1 MSTTNMVFN
10 LELGKSSAP
19 GTDKRQNEDKIGYYF
34 PQHPEALLL
43 RGQMFMI
50 VDGNGEGSTGEF
62 ASKLA
67 IQTVIQEYFDEP
79 WIGTVEEMLM
89 KAVKSANTTIHDANV
104 ENQSNSYFSASLTCA
119 TIHQDTLYVAHVG
132 NCSAYLVSSSG
143 FEALTRSHI
152 IDVESGSESLPSELA
167 QNGSYIVRSLGM
179 DDDVNIDMIQRK
191 LQINDLVLLCTDGV
205 YQAVSEQRLEQ
216 ITISA
221 SPQQACDG
229 LIKFVSE
236 DYLEDDATALIV
248 KLKSIRRIQEGD
260 EIIPPQPDATKPP
273 ERQIVIKGV
282 RYRAPS
288 RVKEIPQAEKDIVE
302 EFTQDR
308 ELRRPVTRRLDK
320 LRPGFQFPL
329 RRALNIFTLAIL
341 LILIVAAII
350 KYGPTYWKSELKNES
365 KVNQSVL
372 DSTKQIQSPLAQEED
387 RQPQNIPDEP
397 GISYQSNEEIKPI
410 VAPESETL
418 VDKSLNTVLIDGSF
432 QKNITWDSYLKEM
445 KAFSVA
451 DDVEMMKS
459 SFRLKK
465 SKILWRRV
473 SDSEKA
479 AAINARVEQYAQLFS
494 TYFQIR
500 PEISPVDLT
509 LVIGADFNLAPIKT
523 GIYREEKERSDYYL
537 EILNGFTV
545 SGLAGRVNQLLHN
558 QPINGSRIT
567 VIDYRNADK
576 KTYRVSFIKCEAS
589 QNQIA
594 DELKTALGQP
604 VSLVNTS
611 LFDIKILVGTDIK
624 L

>member
-1 MSTTNMVFN
+1 MSTSNMVFN
-10 LELGKSSAP
+10 LELGKNSAP
-19 GTDKRQNEDKIGYYF
+19 GTDKQQNEDKIGYYF

-50 VDGNGEGSTGEF
+50 VDGKGEGSTGEF
-62 ASKLA
+62 AGKLA

-79 WIGTVEEMLM
+79 WIGTVEAMLM
-89 KAVKSANTTIHDANV
+89 KALKSANTTIHDANV

-119 TIHQDTLYVAHVG
+119 VIHQDTLYIAHVG
-132 NCSAYLVSSSG
+132 NCSAYLVSGSG

-152 IDVESGSESLPSELA
+152 IDVEGDSESSPSGLA

-179 DDDVNIDMIQRK
+179 DEDVKIDMPQRK
-191 LQINDLVLLCTDGV
+191 LQINDVVLLCTDGV
-205 YQAVSEQRLEQ
+205 YQAVSEQRLEE

-221 SPQQACDG
+221 TPQLACDT

-248 KLKSIRRIQEGD
+248 KLKSIRRVQEGD
-260 EIIPPQPDATKPP
+260 EIIPPSPDAAQPP

-288 RVKEIPQAEKDIVE
+288 RVKEIPPSEKEIVE

-308 ELRRPVTRRLDK
+308 EIRRPVTRRMDK

-329 RRALNIFTLAIL
+329 RQFLNIFSLAIL
-341 LILIVAAII
+341 VILIVALIF
-350 KYGPTYWKSELKNES
+350 KYGPTYWESGLKTDS
-365 KVNQSVL
+365 IGNQTAVDTAKNVPPPLVL
-372 DSTKQIQSPLAQEED
+372 EQDQ
-387 RQPQNIPDEP
+387 QPPKIADAP
-397 GISYQSNEEIKPI
+397 GIDYQSNEEIKPI
-410 VAPESETL
+410 VEPESEN
-418 VDKSLNTVLIDGSF
+418 VIDRSLNTVLIDGSF
-432 QKNITWDSYLKEM
+432 QKNLTWDSYLKEM
-445 KAFSVA
+445 KTFSGS
-451 DDVEMMKS
+451 DDIEMMKS
-459 SFRLKK
+459 TFRLRK

-479 AAINARVEQYAQLFS
+479 AAINDRVEQYAQLFNS
-494 TYFQIR
+494 RFQIR
-500 PEISPVDLT
+500 PEIVPVDLT
-509 LVIGADFNLAPIKT
+509 LVIGADFKLPPIKT
-523 GIYREEKERSDYYL
+523 GISREEKERSDYYL
-537 EILNGFTV
+537 EILNGYTV

-558 QPINGSRIT
+558 QPINGGRI
-567 VIDYRNADK
+567 VVVDYRNADK

-589 QNQIA
+589 QNRIVG
-594 DELKTALGQP
+594 EFKTMLGQP
-604 VSLVNTS
+604 ISIINTS